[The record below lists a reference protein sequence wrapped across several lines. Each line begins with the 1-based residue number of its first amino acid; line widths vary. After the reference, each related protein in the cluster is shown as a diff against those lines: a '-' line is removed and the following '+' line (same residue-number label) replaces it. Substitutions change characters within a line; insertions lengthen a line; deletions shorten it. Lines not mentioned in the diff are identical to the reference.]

1 MLVFTRKEGRTHAAQ
16 VETEAVSTVLC
27 VLPLP
32 CYVIKRATWFFR
44 PSTFGHC
51 CAFFFLVAESP
62 NAHFFFSVI
71 DCRSRGVALSAAE
84 GAVGIPD
91 SVFFFYFLFLFPVK
105 THTSVF
111 FFVATAT
118 IVTLLFSSMLVF
130 LYQNPRLQQLQR
142 KNHNRLFL
150 MTTLKYHV
158 LSGSMGLEEE
168 VADFAAFPFA

>member
-51 CAFFFLVAESP
+51 CAFFFFLVAESP

-91 SVFFFYFLFLFPVK
+91 SVFFFLLSISFSSQNTHQCLLFRRYCNYSYPP
-105 THTSVF
+105 F
-111 FFVATAT
+111 FFYVSFSLSEPQITT
-118 IVTLLFSSMLVF
+118 VTKKKPQPTFF
-130 LYQNPRLQQLQR
+130 
-142 KNHNRLFL
+142 
-150 MTTLKYHV
+150 
-158 LSGSMGLEEE
+158 
-168 VADFAAFPFA
+168 

>member
-91 SVFFFYFLFLFPVK
+91 SVFFFTFY
-105 THTSVF
+105 F
-111 FFVATAT
+111 FFQSKHTPVSS
-118 IVTLLFSSMLVF
+118 FSSLLQLLLPSFFF
-130 LYQNPRLQQLQR
+130 LCY
-142 KNHNRLFL
+142 F
-150 MTTLKYHV
+150 